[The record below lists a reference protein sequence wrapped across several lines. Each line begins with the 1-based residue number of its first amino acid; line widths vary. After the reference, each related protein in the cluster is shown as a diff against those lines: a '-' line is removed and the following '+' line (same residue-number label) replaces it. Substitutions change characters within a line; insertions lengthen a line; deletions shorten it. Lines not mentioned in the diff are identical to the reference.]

1 MRSIHLHA
9 AAATTLPPW
18 SLHLSGRRAVP
29 GMAPLQPKRFVSPAR
44 RISQQRPV
52 AAARPRSRP
61 CRRASYAC
69 TSFGNADTSA
79 P

>member
-9 AAATTLPPW
+9 AAATTLPPR
-18 SLHLSGRRAVP
+18 SLPRSGRRADP
-29 GMAPLQPKRFVSPAR
+29 GIAQLQPKRFVSPAR
-44 RISQQRPV
+44 RISQRRPD

-61 CRRASYAC
+61 YGRVSCAC
-69 TSFGNADTSA
+69 ASFGNADTSA